1 MMESN
6 CKFTYEGA
14 VMKKAYAY
22 LRVSGQGQ
30 VDGDGFVRQEK
41 CIMDYAKAN
50 GMTIERFFKDEGV
63 SGTLVD
69 RPALARLLINLE
81 ENGHGIT
88 TVIIERVDR
97 LARDLMVQENII
109 ADFQK
114 QGFDLISATE
124 GTDLLSADPTRKLV
138 RQVLGA
144 IAEYDKSMLVL
155 KLRASRERKRAKVGK
170 CEGRKSYS
178 EAMPEV
184 LKEIRRLR
192 RARKGQPRRTY
203 NKVAEEL
210 NAAGYKSMMGK
221 PFTGS
226 SIQLILRREKSK
238 KR

>member
-1 MMESN
+1 
-6 CKFTYEGA
+6 
-14 VMKKAYAY
+14 MKKAYGY

-30 VDGDGFVRQEK
+30 IQGDGLVRQEK
-41 CIMDYAKAN
+41 SIKDYAAAN
-50 GMTIERFFKDEGV
+50 GFTIQKVFKDEGI
-63 SGTLVD
+63 SGTLED
-69 RPALARLLINLE
+69 RPALARLLLNLE

-114 QGFDLISATE
+114 QGFNLISAAE
-124 GTDLLSADPTRKLV
+124 GNDLLSSDPTRKLV

-144 IAEYDKSMLVL
+144 IAEYDKTMTVL
-155 KLRASRERKRAKVGK
+155 KLRAARERKRTKHGK
-170 CEGRKSYS
+170 CEGRKSYA

-192 RARKGQPRRTY
+192 RARKGMPRRTY
-203 NKVAEEL
+203 VKVAAEL
-210 NAAGYKSMMGK
+210 NASGFKTMTGK
-221 PFTGS
+221 EFTGQTVQ
-226 SIQLILRREKSK
+226 SILHREKTK